1 MAITLLPRARGPMR
15 GPHSASVTKI
25 TYPSEK
31 LIEYRRGWKQ
41 PTEQERSVNTMSKFS
56 LRDRLTMTTSEGKI
70 ELKEEEL
77 SRVTGGTVR
86 KAGKAPL
93 EFLKIKLTEVF
104 VSSY

>member
-1 MAITLLPRARGPMR
+1 
-15 GPHSASVTKI
+15 
-25 TYPSEK
+25 
-31 LIEYRRGWKQ
+31 
-41 PTEQERSVNTMSKFS
+41 MSKFS